1 MPRIDSWYRLGRL
14 LARIFIPTMGRIE
27 VVGRENLPRTGPLII
42 AANHQSNSD
51 PPVLVYAIDRP
62 IWFMAKRGL
71 FAGPILSYLFRSV
84 HVYPVERDGR
94 DTNALHWAQATLA
107 EGKALLLFPQGTRSP
122 GALSQAS
129 DGLAYIALRAGAP
142 VLPVAIT
149 GTEKITNMFRIAVH
163 FKRLRVVIGEPI
175 TLPRPDGRIERAA
188 MEQATDTIMRK
199 IAALLPPEYRGVYG
213 LGPTAGPPDG

>member
-71 FAGPILSYLFRSV
+71 FAGPILSYLLRSV
-84 HVYPVERDGR
+84 HV
-94 DTNALHWAQATLA
+94 
-107 EGKALLLFPQGTRSP
+107 
-122 GALSQAS
+122 
-129 DGLAYIALRAGAP
+129 
-142 VLPVAIT
+142 
-149 GTEKITNMFRIAVH
+149 
-163 FKRLRVVIGEPI
+163 
-175 TLPRPDGRIERAA
+175 
-188 MEQATDTIMRK
+188 
-199 IAALLPPEYRGVYG
+199 
-213 LGPTAGPPDG
+213 